1 MQIKVLKQKYSEDFG
16 GDKKWKD
23 ILTKQN

>member
-1 MQIKVLKQKYSEDFG
+1 MQVKVLKEKYSEDFG
-16 GDKKWKD
+16 GGKKWKD